1 MCAYCKMAISERRY
15 AAEAVDSE
23 GNVYK
28 FDNAACLTRF
38 VTERQLRSRM
48 AAYYVADYE
57 TRSWLDARHAVYA
70 KSPAIPSPMASGL
83 AAFRDTSQA
92 QSFAAGFRGQTIAFE
107 DLWTSIR

>member
-1 MCAYCKMAISERRY
+1 MCAYCRMAISEKRY

-28 FDNAACLTRF
+28 FDNAACMARF
-38 VTERQLRSRM
+38 VTGRQMRSHV
-48 AAYYVADYE
+48 AAYYVTDYQ
-57 TRSWLDARHAVYA
+57 TRSWLDARQAVYA

-83 AAFRDTSQA
+83 AAFRDNPQA
-92 QSFAAGFRGQTIAFE
+92 QKFAAGLQGQTIAFE